1 LQMAGI
7 TNAGGYFLRLDQ
19 ATAIVPVRL
28 WVCVWL
34 NGPGHDTAP
43 LPSAANAIAYTGN
56 TPPSVVRFEGPEH
69 IQVTPYAP
77 PGFLAFGWQRNVPP
91 IATDA
96 DEFGYRTIS
105 LVDYSV
111 KDAGG
116 STVLDENGRQ
126 LAADRVVALSP
137 AGPLRGDILR
147 DKGG

>member
-1 LQMAGI
+1 ESRNQRLASSQWPYLARSTDPKSALLLLQMAGI

-77 PGFLAFGWQRNVPP
+77 PGFLAFGW
-91 IATDA
+91 
-96 DEFGYRTIS
+96 
-105 LVDYSV
+105 
-111 KDAGG
+111 
-116 STVLDENGRQ
+116 
-126 LAADRVVALSP
+126 
-137 AGPLRGDILR
+137 
-147 DKGG
+147 